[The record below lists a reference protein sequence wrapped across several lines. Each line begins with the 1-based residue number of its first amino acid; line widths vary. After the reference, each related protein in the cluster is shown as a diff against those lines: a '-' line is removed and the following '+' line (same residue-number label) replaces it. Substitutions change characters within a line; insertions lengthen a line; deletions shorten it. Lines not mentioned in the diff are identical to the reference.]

1 MQEVTCAESG
11 KTQHFTAFEEKSPG
25 YEWTAY
31 VYNIN
36 AGHNPD
42 LMERCETLHG
52 YSVLIDKI
60 RCNQGSDMNL
70 EDAIAKA
77 TDYCIREGFLR
88 EYLLKNK
95 GEVRDMILTEYN
107 EELRERTLKE
117 EGREEGV
124 GLFAK
129 LMSILFSAGRVKDAE
144 RASSDEAF
152 RDMLFKEFK
161 LI

>member
-1 MQEVTCAESG
+1 M
-11 KTQHFTAFEEKSPG
+11 
-25 YEWTAY
+25 
-31 VYNIN
+31 YNIN
-36 AGHNPD
+36 AGHNPE
-42 LMERCETLHG
+42 LMGRCETLHG

-60 RCNQGSDMNL
+60 RCNQDSGMNL

-77 TDYCIREGFLR
+77 TDDCIREGFLR

-107 EELRERTLKE
+107 EELREKTLKEEGRE

-129 LMSILFSAGRVKDAE
+129 LMNILFSAGRVKDAE